1 LHFLSL
7 NLLLHRPPEAAM
19 FLYPEHAK
27 VERVLPKNK
36 IYGHAQP
43 TRGIRQRFVSEVDE
57 IVWRYKLAPE
67 TLRLPVRSG
76 VEEIQIF
83 QIALKTGIL
92 REDVLR
98 TIDRAIPSLLFFE
111 LTFQGQVRFAAAY
124 KRLSEGGSSQP
135 VVNTCYYETL
145 WQDASGPQAPVRQP
159 LPVALDMGGL
169 YEQMLR
175 QHMLASPLG
184 LASRPGE
191 TLPET
196 VERGNQI
203 RAKRRE
209 CEKLEVKLRKEIQFN
224 RRVEVNAALRQSLA
238 ELEAARHIDNR
249 A

>member
-1 LHFLSL
+1 
-7 NLLLHRPPEAAM
+7 M

-27 VERVLPKNK
+27 VERILPKNK

-67 TLRLPVRSG
+67 TLRLPARSG

-83 QIALKTGIL
+83 QIALKTGVL

-124 KRLSEGGSSQP
+124 KRLSEGSSSQP
-135 VVNTCYYETL
+135 VVDACYYETP
-145 WQDASGPQAPVRQP
+145 WQDASGPLPGSPATGLRCWGGEAPVRQP

-191 TLPET
+191 ALSET

-209 CEKLEVKLRKEIQFN
+209 CQKLEVKLRKEIQFN
-224 RRVEVNAALRQSLA
+224 RKVEINAALRQCRA
-238 ELEAARHIDNR
+238 ELEAVTHIDNR

>member
-1 LHFLSL
+1 
-7 NLLLHRPPEAAM
+7 M
-19 FLYPEHAK
+19 FFYPEHAK
-27 VERVLPKNK
+27 VERILPKNK

-43 TRGIRQRFVSEVDE
+43 TPGIRQRFVSEVDE

-67 TLRLPVRSG
+67 TLRLPARSG
-76 VEEIQIF
+76 VEEIQVF
-83 QIALKTGIL
+83 QIALKTGVL

-124 KRLSEGGSSQP
+124 KRPSLSGKGEGSSNQP
-135 VVNTCYYETL
+135 VVDACYYETP
-145 WQDASGPQAPVRQP
+145 WQDASGQQAPVRQP

-209 CEKLEVKLRKEIQFN
+209 CQKLEVKLRKEIQFN
-224 RRVEVNAALRQSLA
+224 RKVEINGALRQCRA
-238 ELEAARHIDNR
+238 ELDELER
-249 A
+249 ASDSKG